1 MKQEEEI
8 TNFTNILKKYI
19 KHWYVFAISV
29 AICVL
34 LAFVYLK
41 ITSPIFHVEAK
52 IKGEEEKGVSGIQA
66 ALLKNTSFGGLLGGG
81 DGSIHDDMEA
91 LKSHTL
97 LSNVAKTLDLNTI
110 YAIKKFPKNVDCYHN
125 SPLELKPT
133 LPIADTL
140 SVALKFN
147 VKVNK
152 EGKVSVKTYLSRKKI
167 AEIKE
172 TSFPAKIPTM
182 FGDFLINPTQF
193 YEADKDISM
202 KIIYSSYGYIAEVLT
217 ERIQIDLVTKKAN
230 IILLSI
236 DESCINRGKDI
247 LNTLISKYNERE
259 LNDKRTYA
267 KEMEVF
273 FNDRVKLI
281 SDDLERVEKDIEVYK
296 TKNKLTDI
304 TAEAKIIIEKNGDF
318 KEKMIEVETQYSV
331 ISTIDAFLKDPNN
344 KYAMIPMSLGI
355 ADKNGVEALQ
365 KYNGL
370 LLERLKLLRSTHES
384 NPTVHL
390 LNEQIEAMHESV
402 MATIKSIKDG
412 IEFTRND
419 LRQQENEFYSRIKNM
434 PTQEREFITMKRQ
447 QYLKQEMFVF
457 MLQQKEENAIK
468 SAISTPKMRIVDHAY
483 NLVEP
488 LSPKPLKYMFIA
500 CVMGCI
506 LAMIFIS
513 IFYRKQQTV

>member
-8 TNFTNILKKYI
+8 TNFTNLLKNYL
-19 KHWYVFAISV
+19 KHWYVFVISV

-97 LSNVAKTLDLNTI
+97 LSNVAKSLDLNTM
-110 YAIKKFPKNVDCYHN
+110 YTIKKFPKDIDCYHN
-125 SPLELKPT
+125 SPLELRPE

-172 TSFPAKIPTM
+172 VSLPAKISTR
-182 FGDFLINPTQF
+182 FGDFLLNPTQF
-193 YEADKDISM
+193 YKAGEAMSM
-202 KIIYSSYGYIAEVLT
+202 KIIYCSYGYIAEILT
-217 ERIQIDLVTKKAN
+217 DRILIDLITKKAN
-230 IILLSI
+230 IVSLSI
-236 DESCINRGKDI
+236 DESCVNRGKDI

-281 SDDLERVEKDIEVYK
+281 ADDLEKVEKEIEAYK

-365 KYNGL
+365 TYNSL

-384 NPTVHL
+384 SPTVHL
-390 LNEQIEAMHESV
+390 LNEQIDAMRESV

-419 LRQQENEFYSRIKNM
+419 LKQQETEFYNRIKDM
-434 PTQEREFITMKRQ
+434 PTQEREFVTMKRQ

-468 SAISTPKMRIVDHAY
+468 SAISIPKMRIVDHAY

-506 LAMIFIS
+506 LAMAFIS
-513 IFYRKQQTV
+513 IFYRKQTV